1 MKLLWKFTLSTAFAF
16 LFILFEK
23 ILLFACISIK
33 IILMLMFYMG
43 NRVDCLKTIGILV
56 LYNFLTKKII
66 LILMKICLLSFIV
79 SPIKSFGFLLNLFNF
94 NWNILLNLVKILV
107 FKFILLNYMTKY
119 FFVLTDLFFVNNRNY
134 VFQLIVS
141 WFDFHSICK

>member
-1 MKLLWKFTLSTAFAF
+1 
-16 LFILFEK
+16 
-23 ILLFACISIK
+23 
-33 IILMLMFYMG
+33 MFYMG

-94 NWNILLNLVKILV
+94 N
-107 FKFILLNYMTKY
+107 
-119 FFVLTDLFFVNNRNY
+119 
-134 VFQLIVS
+134 
-141 WFDFHSICK
+141 